1 MFMHYVQ
8 ALIVCQN
15 TDKLNVDKTSIS
27 SFPTLDLYPKADKG
41 GPLLG
46 LSGGGIAPLGI
57 PASKKIR
64 KNSKVLF
71 HLYYPE
77 S

>member
-27 SFPTLDLYPKADKG
+27 SFPTLDLYTKADKG

-46 LSGGGIAPLGI
+46 LAGGEIPPLGI
-57 PASKKIR
+57 SASKKSMEELQSVI
-64 KNSKVLF
+64 SFIL
-71 HLYYPE
+71 

>member
-46 LSGGGIAPLGI
+46 LSGGELPPPGI
-57 PASKKIR
+57 PASKK
-64 KNSKVLF
+64 SKEELQSVISFIL
-71 HLYYPE
+71 